1 MTGKAA
7 TVSLPGGESI
17 SALGLGTWHMGE
29 RADTRRA
36 EVEALR
42 TGIDLGITVI
52 DTAEMYGGGGAE
64 EVVAAAVQGQ
74 RSKVFIVSKVMP
86 QNASRRGTATSCE
99 KSLKR
104 LATDRI
110 DLYLLHWRGSHPLAE
125 TVEALSRLREAGKI
139 RHWGV
144 SNFDVADMDELDAVG
159 GGEACAANQV
169 LYHLGER
176 GIEFD
181 LLPRLQKRSLPVMA
195 YCPLGEGRLVGHE
208 LLARL
213 GQAHGVSA
221 AAIAIAFLLA
231 KPGVQPIPKT
241 ARAERVRELAKARD
255 VALSAADMALLD
267 RAFPPPRAKRSLAMT

>member
-1 MTGKAA
+1 MTA
-7 TVSLPGGESI
+7 TVSLPDGERI
-17 SALGLGTWHMGE
+17 SALGLGTWRMGE
-29 RADTRRA
+29 RPETRAA

-64 EVVAAAVQGQ
+64 EVVAEAVQG
-74 RSKVFIVSKVMP
+74 RRDEAFVVSKVMP
-86 QNASRRGTATSCE
+86 QNASRQGTITACE

-125 TVEALSRLREAGKI
+125 TVEALARLKESGKI

-144 SNFDVADMDELDAVG
+144 SNFDVADMEELDAIAG
-159 GGEACAANQV
+159 GAACAANQV

-181 LLPRLQKRSLPVMA
+181 LLPLLQGRSVPVMA
-195 YCPLGEGRLVGHE
+195 YCPLGQGELADHP
-208 LLARL
+208 LLAEL
-213 GQAHGVSA
+213 GSAHGVGA
-221 AAIAIAFLLA
+221 AAMAIAFLLT
-231 KPGVQPIPKT
+231 KHGVQPIPKT
-241 ARAERVRELAKARD
+241 GRAERVRELARARE
-255 VALSAADMALLD
+255 VNLSAQDLARLD
-267 RAFPPPRAKRSLAMT
+267 RAFPPPRGKRPLAMT